1 MNYYPNFNNQFY
13 GQPMQ
18 SMQPQMQRIQTQEP
32 QYQQFN
38 QPQYKQP
45 IGLQGKSVDSVDV
58 VKAMDIPLDGSISY
72 FPITDGSAIITKQ
85 LQQDGTSRTIIYK
98 PIQEEEVKDE
108 TKYITEEQL
117 NNAIKKIDL
126 SDIEDL
132 KEELV
137 EIKREIKQIKK
148 FKNKED

>member
-1 MNYYPNFNNQFY
+1 MNYYPSFNNQFY

-18 SMQPQMQRIQTQEP
+18 TQMPRMQTQEP
-32 QYQQFN
+32 QYQQFT
-38 QPQYKQP
+38 QPQYKQVS
-45 IGLQGKSVDSVDV
+45 GLQGKSVDSVDV

-85 LQQDGTSRTIIYK
+85 LQPDGTSKTIIYK
-98 PIQEEEVKDE
+98 PIQEEMKDE
-108 TKYITEEQL
+108 VKYITEEQL
-117 NNAIKKIDL
+117 NTAIKKIDL

-132 KEELV
+132 KEELS

-148 FKNKED
+148 IKNRED